1 MLKEKSVKKRGPG
14 KFNAA
19 IKDALELAFERSGGV
34 DYLVRVADDDP
45 KTFCGLLGRL
55 IPATVAIAVT
65 HKIDLAA
72 MMQLA
77 DTNSQRLNA
86 PDTVEH
92 VQHDTVIVE
101 QVVSDIQP
109 MDIKP
114 MKSKT

>member
-1 MLKEKSVKKRGPG
+1 M
-14 KFNAA
+14 
-19 IKDALELAFERSGGV
+19 KDALELAFERSGGV
-34 DYLVRVADDDP
+34 DYLVHVAGEDP

-77 DTNSQRLNA
+77 DTNVQRLNA
-86 PDTVEH
+86 PDTIEH
-92 VQHDTVIVE
+92 EQSNTVIVE

-109 MDIKP
+109 MDNNP

>member
-1 MLKEKSVKKRGPG
+1 M
-14 KFNAA
+14 
-19 IKDALELAFERSGGV
+19 KDALELAFERSGGV
-34 DYLVRVADDDP
+34 DYLVRVAGDDP

-77 DTNSQRLNA
+77 DTNAQRLNA
-86 PDTVEH
+86 PDTIEH

-109 MDIKP
+109 MDINP

>member
-1 MLKEKSVKKRGPG
+1 MARTKGSQN
-14 KFNAA
+14 KFNKSM
-19 IKDALELAFERSGGV
+19 KDALELAFERSGGV

-86 PDTVEH
+86 PDTLEH

-109 MDIKP
+109 MDNNP

>member
-1 MLKEKSVKKRGPG
+1 MIKEKSVKKRGPG
-14 KFNAA
+14 KFNTAM
-19 IKDALELAFERSGGV
+19 KDCLELAFERSGGV
-34 DYLVRVADDDP
+34 DYLVDVAKEDP
-45 KTFCGLLGRL
+45 KTFCDLLGRL

-86 PDTVEH
+86 PNTIEH
-92 VQHDTVIVE
+92 EQSNTAIVE
-101 QVVSDIQP
+101 KISDDIQP
-109 MDIKP
+109 MDNNP